1 LRAEPRHAGAW
12 NNLGH
17 ALRGLDRPA
26 EAEESYR
33 QAVALRPDLA
43 GVHNNLGSALLA
55 LHQPAQALESFAE
68 AVQLQPDYAE
78 ACNNMG
84 GALIAL
90 DRPDEAVLWFRRAL
104 ALDPDLAQARLG
116 EAIALLTLGAFD
128 AGWEAYEARW
138 GDPRFQ
144 DDEPSRSQ
152 PLWRGGPL
160 DGKRI
165 LLHAE
170 QGLGDTI
177 QFVRYAPLVRRLGA
191 HVVVEVQPPLM
202 PLLGGLADE
211 LVPQQRPAQAPSPA
225 AAACDLRCPLMS
237 LPFVFRT
244 TLETVPAEI
253 PYVAAPAERQIA
265 WTRALGHSKRLRVGV
280 AFSGRA
286 DHPDDAIRSIP
297 AARMLPPLLA
307 SGAELHVVQSELRP
321 SDAAMLAGCGE
332 VRIHASQLSDFADT
346 AALVSLM
353 DLVISVDTSVAH
365 LAGALGRP
373 VWILLQLAADF
384 RWLRQREDSPWYPTA
399 RLFRQE
405 RDGEWE
411 TVLARV
417 AGALRQ
423 LLRRAGVPSA

>member
-1 LRAEPRHAGAW
+1 LFRAVLRAEPGHAAAW

-17 ALRGLDRPA
+17 ALRALDRPA

-33 QAVALRPDLA
+33 RAVALRPDLA

-55 LHQPAQALESFAE
+55 LHRPGEAAESFAE
-68 AVQLQPDYAE
+68 ALQLQPDYAE

-84 GALIAL
+84 GALLAL
-90 DRPDEAVLWFRRAL
+90 DRPDEAVPWFRRAL
-104 ALDPDLAQARLG
+104 ALDPELAQARLG

-138 GDPRFQ
+138 RDPRFQ

-152 PLWRGGPL
+152 PLWRGGRL

-191 HVVVEVQPPLM
+191 HVVLEVQPPLM

-211 LVPQQRPAQAPSPA
+211 LVPQRRSAQAPSPA
-225 AAACDLRCPLMS
+225 DAACDLRCPLLS
-237 LPFVFRT
+237 LPLVFRT
-244 TLETVPAEI
+244 TPETVPAEI
-253 PYVAAPAERQIA
+253 PYLAAPAERQMA
-265 WTRALGHSKRLRVGV
+265 WARALGHSTRLRVGV
-280 AFSGRA
+280 AFSGSA

-297 AARMLPPLLA
+297 AAHMLPPLLA
-307 SGAELHVVQSELRP
+307 SGVELHVVQTDLRP
-321 SDAAMLAGCGE
+321 PDVARLADWPE
-332 VRIHASQLSDFADT
+332 VRVHEARLVDFADT
-346 AALVSLM
+346 AALISLM

-373 VWILLQLAADF
+373 VWILLQRAADF

-405 RDGEWE
+405 TDGDWD

-423 LLRRAGVPSA
+423 LV

>member
-1 LRAEPRHAGAW
+1 LFRAVLQAEPQHAAAW

-17 ALRGLDRPA
+17 ALRALDRPA

-33 QAVALRPDLA
+33 RAVALRPDLA

-55 LHQPAQALESFAE
+55 LHRAADAVESFAQAL
-68 AVQLQPDYAE
+68 QLQPDYAE

-84 GALIAL
+84 GALLAL

-138 GDPRFQ
+138 RDPRFQ
-144 DDEPSRSQ
+144 DDEPSRCQ
-152 PLWRGGPL
+152 PLWRGGRL

-177 QFVRYAPLVRRLGA
+177 QFVRYAALVRRLGA
-191 HVVVEVQPPLM
+191 HVVLEAQPPLM

-211 LVPQQRPAQAPSPA
+211 LAPQRRPAQAPSPSDV
-225 AAACDLRCPLMS
+225 ACNLRCPLLS

-244 TLETVPAEI
+244 TLESVPAEI
-253 PYVAAPAERQIA
+253 PYLAAPAERQIA
-265 WTRALGHSKRLRVGV
+265 WARALGHSSRLRVGV
-280 AFSGRA
+280 AFSGSA
-286 DHPDDAIRSIP
+286 KHPDDAIRSIP
-297 AARMLPPLLA
+297 AARMLPPLLT
-307 SGAELHVVQSELRP
+307 SGAELHVVQTDLCP
-321 SDAAMLAGCGE
+321 ADVAMLAGCPE
-332 VRIHASQLSDFADT
+332 VRVHAPQLADFADT
-346 AALVSLM
+346 AALISLM

-373 VWILLQLAADF
+373 VWILLQCAADF
-384 RWLRQREDSPWYPTA
+384 RWLREREDSPWYPTA

-405 RDGEWE
+405 TDGDWDA
-411 TVLARV
+411 VLARL
-417 AGALRQ
+417 AEALCK
-423 LLRRAGVPSA
+423 LL